1 MSALPFGPLDAGAR
15 HLCVDM
21 QRLFLEP
28 GPWYVAAGLEIIP
41 AIRRLLDHAPE
52 RALFTRFITAERA
65 EAAPGSWRR
74 YYRQWHEVTQDELG
88 RAKRRLLGVPAAM
101 LERYGAVSEPVA
113 RAMAE
118 GALRVSD
125 ADVSVAITGIA
136 GPDGGDMLAPVGT
149 VWFAWARREQPGAE
163 PACLQATQHRF
174 SGSRDEVR
182 NQAVALALEGVLASL
197 NRVNP
202 SRS

>member
-1 MSALPFGPLDAGAR
+1 MVENNIQLIEKVAKALLESR
-15 HLCVDM
+15 S
-21 QRLFLEP
+21 RL
-28 GPWYVAAGLEIIP
+28 
-41 AIRRLLDHAPE
+41 
-52 RALFTRFITAERA
+52 ITAESCTGGMVAA
-65 EAAPGSWRR
+65 ELTSRPGSSEWFEGALVT
-74 YYRQWHEVTQDELG
+74 YRLS
-88 RAKRRLLGVPAAM
+88 AKRRLLGVPAAM

-149 VWFAWARREQPGAE
+149 VWFAWARREEPGAE

-197 NRVNP
+197 SGVNP